1 MKTLTLLIALITL
14 VSCDPVKRHNRL
26 VDKYPYV
33 HRDVTQVIHD
43 TTTIIVPEIKHDT
56 TFIKT
61 KEIDTFII
69 EKERLKVVIR
79 QHFDTMYVDAS
90 CESDTITVYK
100 EITVPMYV
108 SEKHKNK
115 YGWIWWIVIFVLI
128 IAFLLYLFKK
138 ILL

>member
-1 MKTLTLLIALITL
+1 MKTITLFIALIVL

-33 HRDVTQVIHD
+33 HRNVTQVIRD

-61 KEIDTFII
+61 KDIDTFII

-79 QHFDTMYVDAS
+79 QHYDTMYVDAT

-115 YGWIWWIVIFVLI
+115 YGWMWWIVIVVI
-128 IAFLLYLFKK
+128 ILLTANYIFKK
-138 ILL
+138 ILS